1 MSLSVLQAH
10 VDEMAHD
17 LVKELQRGQ
26 GSVGAG
32 LNHSNGP
39 GGNDPSSQEG
49 YRACLPGGIPRGE
62 NRGTE
67 SEKLGNPPDLAPGAM
82 KNESEGRPWFSG
94 LCADYV
100 LFKRDWEKYYGEQA
114 RSMSQAELVQRFREN
129 CMDEKT
135 ARHLKEAGSMTE
147 VWTMLDDLY
156 YVTKGLMV
164 EFQGL
169 TAIKKR
175 QFEQQYD
182 HYFLIQYSICAADEA
197 RQGHLLL
204 VFANI
209 EEMLQ
214 ALPQREKTLWWDA
227 WGHMGSRDLGSTFS
241 AFVEERLEWS
251 LAQMTGTGA
260 SGAKPTLT
268 PTKNHKQDDGA
279 GYSKRVKKGDGH
291 EVGVRSPRTVR
302 SPAERNVVRPGGH
315 AGRKDV
321 PATVNFGDKPAGRWP
336 TAALRGV
343 VDRFAGGRPDAPQFP
358 GYRAYADDAIFRPG
372 GAN

>member
-32 LNHSNGP
+32 LDHSKGP
-39 GGNDPSSQEG
+39 GGSDPSSQEG

-62 NRGTE
+62 DRGTE
-67 SEKLGNPPDLAPGAM
+67 SEGLGNPPDLAPRAM
-82 KNESEGRPWFSG
+82 KNEGNGWPWFSG

-100 LFKRDWEKYYGEQA
+100 LFKRDWEKYYGEQT
-114 RSMSQAELVQRFREN
+114 RPMPQAELVQRFREN
-129 CMDEKT
+129 CMGEKT
-135 ARHLKEAGSMTE
+135 AKPLEKASSMTE
-147 VWTMLDDLY
+147 AWTMLDDFY

-169 TAIKKR
+169 AAIKKR
-175 QFEQQYD
+175 QFERQYD
-182 HYFLIQYSICAADEA
+182 HYFLIQYSISAADEA

-241 AFVEERLEWS
+241 AFVEERLDWS

-279 GYSKRVKKGDGH
+279 GYSKRVKRGDGH

-302 SPAERNVVRPGGH
+302 SPAERNVARPGGH
-315 AGRKDV
+315 AGRKDA

-343 VDRFAGGRPDAPQFP
+343 TDRFTGSRPETPRFP